1 MSIAVDQNEGANSP
15 ENLPIGTVLFHD
27 QFEITGFVNSGGW
40 GKAYLARNSL
50 HQQVLLKECFPE
62 AFCIRDGLKV
72 LPRLERF
79 EKLMNIAVNDFARE
93 ARQLATIQHPNV
105 VSVHQVF
112 AENNTAYIAM
122 EFINGREMLELVDE
136 KGPLSAKQAMPMTR
150 KLLMAI
156 DKVHEQKMLH
166 RDISPDNILL
176 RNGSDDPV
184 LIDFGAARRHT
195 SSESRA
201 LTALLVV
208 KNGYSPQ
215 EFYVTGTEQSPAS
228 DIYSL
233 GATMYFAVTGD
244 VPPDA
249 QSRLSSIVENG
260 VDPCH
265 ELAGRVEGYPPEFL
279 EGIDKAMQPRTA
291 DRFQSASEW
300 LAYIDGSD
308 NVLHIQTPQTA
319 KTAPAAEPEPVPAP
333 AVEAAPADV
342 APKASPAPAEP
353 KAAVRRPVEEKA
365 AALAAEDTKKSS
377 KAPLLIAGAVGAL
390 AVGGYFALGTGGTPA
405 SAPATETTTQ
415 AAPAPA
421 STETTTTAASSAPAA
436 TAATGEGA
444 TETAST
450 AETTDAPAPAET
462 QTADSTAVE
471 TSTGSTE
478 TAAVTTAS
486 DAETTATTDGE
497 TTATAD
503 AELPKNDVTAE
514 MTPPPTP
521 SLDAQA
527 SDTPP
532 IVRDADAG
540 QDSHP
545 AIAANPELIAAP
557 QDADAAPVGASQ
569 ADAPTDASVAMID
582 DTPAS
587 RTPEAT
593 PDTAATETATAG
605 GTAAPLQEQ
614 IVAEDWSIDLP
625 YRLLPRLDGGRRVVT
640 VRSVIG
646 DGQSGTG
653 LEEGMDILSANGSPV
668 ESPFDLL
675 DAISFNGQH
684 VTTLALQIRPE
695 NTPIASTRFVD
706 FYQKGVVDFTNGA
719 RVSVSFADDGWQG
732 VVTQLPEGVS
742 ALELGDVITSLTNP
756 TWLNEA
762 VAKAASAGET
772 SVPVEVKR
780 GALVIG
786 LDFPLATEGN

>member
-79 EKLMNIAVNDFARE
+79 EKLMSIAVNDFARE

-156 DKVHEQKMLH
+156 DKVHEQNMLH

-265 ELAGRVEGYPPEFL
+265 ELAGRIEGYPQEFL

-308 NVLHIQTPQTA
+308 NVLHIQTPQMA
-319 KTAPAAEPEPVPAP
+319 KAAPAAEPVAAPAP
-333 AVEAAPADV
+333 AAAPSDE
-342 APKASPAPAEP
+342 APKASPAPAES
-353 KAAVRRPVEEKA
+353 KAAVRSPVAEKA
-365 AALAAEDTKKSS
+365 AALAAEEPKKSS

-405 SAPATETTTQ
+405 SAPASTETTTQ

-421 STETTTTAASSAPAA
+421 STETATATASSAPAA
-436 TAATGEGA
+436 TVATGEGA
-444 TETAST
+444 TETAIT
-450 AETTDAPAPAET
+450 AETTVAPAPAET
-462 QTADSTAVE
+462 QAADSATAE

-478 TAAVTTAS
+478 AAAVTTTS

-503 AELPKNDVTAE
+503 AQLPKNDVTAE

-532 IVRDADAG
+532 IVRDAGAG
-540 QDSHP
+540 QDSLP

-569 ADAPTDASVAMID
+569 ADTPTDASVAMID
-582 DTPAS
+582 DTPAA

-593 PDTAATETATAG
+593 PDTSATDTAAAG
-605 GTAAPLQEQ
+605 GTATPLQEQ
-614 IVAEDWSIDLP
+614 ILAEDWSIDLP

-695 NTPIASTRFVD
+695 NTSIASTRFVD
-706 FYQKGVVDFTNGA
+706 FYQKGVVDFANGA

-732 VVTQLPEGVS
+732 VVTQLPKGVS
-742 ALELGDVITSLTNP
+742 ALELGDVITSLTGA
-756 TWLNEA
+756 TSLNEA
-762 VAKAASAGET
+762 VAQAASAGEA
-772 SVPVEVKR
+772 SVPVEIKR